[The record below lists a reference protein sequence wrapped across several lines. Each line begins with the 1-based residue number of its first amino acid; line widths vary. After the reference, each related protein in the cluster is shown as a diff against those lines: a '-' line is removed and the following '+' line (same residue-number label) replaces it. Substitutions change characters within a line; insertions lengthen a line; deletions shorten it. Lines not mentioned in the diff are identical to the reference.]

1 MNHTERFTHR
11 VGDYVKA
18 RPGYPAAVMDLLA
31 EHAGFSA
38 AAVVADIGAGTGLL
52 TQLLLQH
59 SRRVYAV
66 EPNQA
71 MRSAAEAQLGQHPA
85 FAA

>member
-59 SRRVYAV
+59 SHRVYAV
-66 EPNQA
+66 
-71 MRSAAEAQLGQHPA
+71 
-85 FAA
+85 